1 MLVISWST
9 FSRIRR
15 FNSSLSPMNWRCGM
29 RMCSFFFLVSA
40 MFLQNCACGFSS
52 FGLER
57 RLTCFFCPVP
67 AFFSFSRSLVELGPC
82 KASHAVCDGDID
94 FPAPIVY
101 GRIYHLVEHSYPV
114 VCRCISDRFEQML
127 PAGEQ
132 RSIIA
137 GGIRTSRGQ
146 PFGFGPRV
154 KTAID
159 KSTLPEVI
167 LKMVFGHSSYHD
179 WHFVAH
185 HTVQPVTFPLYH
197 FRKIFYVH
205 NHQ

>member
-1 MLVISWST
+1 MW
-9 FSRIRR
+9 IRR
-15 FNSSLSPMNWRCGM
+15 TN
-29 RMCSFFFLVSA
+29 RMQIPNMWKSIFWIPKEYTA
-40 MFLQNCACGFSS
+40 IKG
-52 FGLER
+52 E
-57 RLTCFFCPVP
+57 T
-67 AFFSFSRSLVELGPC
+67 
-82 KASHAVCDGDID
+82 DT
-94 FPAPIVY
+94 
-101 GRIYHLVEHSYPV
+101 
-114 VCRCISDRFEQML
+114 
-127 PAGEQ
+127 GEQ

-137 GGIRTSRGQ
+137 GGIGTSRGQ

-179 WHFVAH
+179 WHFAAH

>member
-29 RMCSFFFLVSA
+29 RMCSFFFWVSA
-40 MFLQNCACGFSS
+40 MFLRIQFLRRGTSFDAFLLPCAG
-52 FGLER
+52 
-57 RLTCFFCPVP
+57 
-67 AFFSFSRSLVELGPC
+67 FFSFSRSLVELGPC
-82 KASHAVCDGDID
+82 KAPHAVCDGDID
-94 FPAPIVY
+94 FPAPVVDGCID
-101 GRIYHLVEHSYPV
+101 HLVEYPYPV
-114 VCRCISDRFEQML
+114 VCRCISDRFEQMF

-137 GGIRTSRGQ
+137 GGIGTSRGQ

-179 WHFVAH
+179 WHFAAH

>member
-1 MLVISWST
+1 
-9 FSRIRR
+9 
-15 FNSSLSPMNWRCGM
+15 
-29 RMCSFFFLVSA
+29 
-40 MFLQNCACGFSS
+40 MF
-52 FGLER
+52 
-57 RLTCFFCPVP
+57 
-67 AFFSFSRSLVELGPC
+67 
-82 KASHAVCDGDID
+82 
-94 FPAPIVY
+94 
-101 GRIYHLVEHSYPV
+101 
-114 VCRCISDRFEQML
+114 

-137 GGIRTSRGQ
+137 GGIGTSRGQ

-179 WHFVAH
+179 WHFAAH